1 MAGTM
6 TAAMVAGV
14 VAPVAASASENAFP
28 DVQSGQWY
36 TKAINEMA
44 AKNHL
49 RYGGRYIWFRSRCN
63 SCSSSYFH
71 GKSERH

>member
-44 AKNHL
+44 AKKSSQVWRTVHL
-49 RYGGRYIWFRSRCN
+49 V
-63 SCSSSYFH
+63 
-71 GKSERH
+71 